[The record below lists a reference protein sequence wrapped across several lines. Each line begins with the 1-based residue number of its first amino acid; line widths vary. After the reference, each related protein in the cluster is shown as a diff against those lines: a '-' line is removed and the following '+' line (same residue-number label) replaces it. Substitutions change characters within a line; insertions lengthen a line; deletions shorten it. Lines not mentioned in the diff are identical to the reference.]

1 MSDVKW
7 IKIDVSMFEDE
18 KIDFICSL
26 PEADS
31 IIIIWLRL
39 LTMAGKSNAK
49 GYIMLTENIPYTE
62 EMIANRCKK
71 PILTVKLAIETF
83 KRLGMIES
91 DEKGMF
97 LVNWG
102 KHQNIE
108 DLEKI
113 REQNKLR
120 KQRQRDKEK
129 RLLSAPDMS
138 RDMSQKVT

>member
-1 MSDVKW
+1 
-7 IKIDVSMFEDE
+7 MFEDE

-39 LTMAGKSNAK
+39 LTMAGKSNAN

-62 EMIANRCKK
+62 EMLANRCKK

-91 DEKGMF
+91 DKKGMF

-108 DLEKI
+108 GLEKI
-113 REQNKLR
+113 REQNRLR
-120 KQRQRDKEK
+120 KQHQREREK
-129 RLLSAPDMS
+129 RMLPVPYLS
-138 RDMSQKVT
+138 RDLSQEVTQQK